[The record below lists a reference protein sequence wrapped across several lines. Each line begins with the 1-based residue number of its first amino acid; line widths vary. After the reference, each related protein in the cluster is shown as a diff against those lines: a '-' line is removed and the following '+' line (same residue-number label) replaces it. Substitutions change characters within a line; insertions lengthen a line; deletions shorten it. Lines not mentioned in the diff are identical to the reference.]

1 MSSRSFL
8 SGATAIFLREMQIF
22 RLRIVRPTYALSSLI
37 TPLMYLLVFG
47 LGLGRQVRID
57 GSDYLSFLI
66 PGLIG
71 MTAMSNAFSWV
82 AGAINFSRFYYRTWA
97 LVILA
102 PVSPFAICA
111 GNIAAGLAR
120 ALIATSLIALTG
132 LAAGWRPMLT
142 PVFPLALLVEMVC
155 FAALGVL
162 VGVKT
167 KTSEE
172 HMAYANFLIT
182 PMGFFCGTFF
192 PLDNLPIW
200 LAYPLRALPL
210 TQATIALRSPG
221 FTAEAFLALGALA
234 LITGIVLFLAVR
246 AVANYAE

>member
-1 MSSRSFL
+1 MLSTSFL
-8 SGATAIFLREMQIF
+8 RGAAAIFLREMQIF
-22 RLRIVRPTYALSSLI
+22 RLRIARPSYALSSLI
-37 TPLMYLLVFG
+37 TPLLYLLVFG
-47 LGLGRQVRID
+47 LGLGRQVRIAE
-57 GSDYLSFLI
+57 GDYLSFLI

-71 MTAMSNAFSWV
+71 MAAMHNTFSSV
-82 AGAINFSRFYYRTWA
+82 AGAINFSRFYYRTWT

-102 PVSPFAICA
+102 PISPFAVCA

-120 ALIATSLIALTG
+120 ALIATALIAITG
-132 LAAGWRPMLT
+132 LVAGWRPVLT
-142 PVFPLALLVEMVC
+142 LSFPLALIVEMIC
-155 FAALGVL
+155 FSALGIL

-192 PLDNLPIW
+192 PLDNLPVW

-210 TQATIALRSPG
+210 TQATMILRQPG
-221 FTAEAFLALGALA
+221 FTPENCLLLCALTFV
-234 LITGIVLFLAVR
+234 TGIIIFLAVR
-246 AVANYAE
+246 AIAEYAE